1 MSKIQIPPKIR
12 TEDFPPEMADTISKL
27 GGIYN
32 NFVDQVTQ
40 VLNGG
45 IDYSNLKRQVI
56 SLDVTINAAGVL
68 VNPPNIKYT
77 LTGKVQ
83 GINVLSA
90 TNLVNSGIYPI
101 AQPFVSFTVNG
112 QFIVVLNVAGL
123 QNSSQYRLV
132 VEIIA

>member
-12 TEDFPPEMADTISKL
+12 TEDFPAEMAETISKL

-45 IDYSNLKRQVI
+45 IDYTNLTRQVV
-56 SLDVTINAAGVL
+56 SLDVTINAAGAL
-68 VNPPNIKYT
+68 INPPNIKYT
-77 LTGKVQ
+77 LGGKIQ

-90 TNLVNSGIYPI
+90 INLVNSSIYPI
-101 AQPFVSFTVNG
+101 AQPFVSFTING
-112 QFIVVLNVAGL
+112 QFVVVLNVAGL
-123 QNSSQYRLV
+123 QNGSQYRLV
-132 VEIIA
+132 VELIA